1 MNQEIKFTSEEE
13 LLQFKIDL
21 SQKVIKGEFE
31 IIPTNN
37 QETKRWSILNSS
49 TFRNTETT
57 EYFKLTSHSGGQW
70 IRVREIINKEPL
82 QVIAKYLFKSQ
93 LGGNFGL
100 VGGVNLKV
108 KQIKK
113 DEDLKIDIVF
123 NNVSLSRYI
132 KTSVEFGILYA
143 FETLKPYKKL
153 EGEYIVEIDYTGFH
167 EIDSSTITMA
177 YAANMALRRA
187 FDLEHTNSMLYESGR
202 FVLYKKY
209 PIHNSFK

>member
-1 MNQEIKFTSEEE
+1 MNQELKFTSKEE

-21 SQKVIKGEFE
+21 SEKIVRGEFE

-37 QETKRWSILNSS
+37 QEAKSWSILDSS
-49 TFRNTETT
+49 TFRDIATT
-57 EYFKLTSHSGGQW
+57 EYYKLTSHSGGQW
-70 IRVREIINKEPL
+70 VKVREVLNSEPL
-82 QVIAKYLFKSQ
+82 LVMSKYLFKSQ
-93 LGGNFGL
+93 IGGNFGL
-100 VGGVNLKV
+100 VGGVNLKL

-113 DEDLKIDIVF
+113 DEELKIDIIF
-123 NNVSLSRYI
+123 INDTLSRYI
-132 KTSVEFGILYA
+132 RTSVEFGILYA
-143 FETLKPYKKL
+143 FETMKPYKIL

-187 FDLEHTNSMLYESGR
+187 FDLEQSNSMLYESGR